1 MSGFINNPAHPLQH
15 IENDWR
21 AVSPY
26 WQREAMFRECISAIA
41 PPSFAN
47 EFWPGGGNLLGDS
60 GTDVGCCFRAVWW
73 GIPDPASGSASRF
86 GVTGVTRDQYGS
98 VLGGVTVKLFRTSE
112 DLKLDQ
118 TVSDPTTGEYLCN
131 TPYYPDT
138 NYLVFYKAGS
148 PDVFGTSANTLIA
161 S

>member
-1 MSGFINNPAHPLQH
+1 MSGFINGAYTIRG
-15 IENDWR
+15 IEDDWR
-21 AVSPY
+21 TMGPRF
-26 WQREAMFRECISAIA
+26 QRDALFRECVSAIA

-47 EFWPGGGNLLGDS
+47 EWWPGGGNLLGDQ
-60 GTDVGCCFRAVWW
+60 GTDVGCCYRAVQW
-73 GIPDPASGSASRF
+73 GFYDPAAGAASRF

-98 VLGGVTVKLFRTSE
+98 ILGGVTVKLFRTSD

-118 TVSDPTTGEYLCN
+118 TVSDATTGVYLCN

-138 NYLVFYKAGS
+138 NYLVFYKSGV